1 MYVILES
8 VHERILM
15 VIYMWSELWVIP
27 KCIYIY
33 MWVDVCAIDVNNMI
47 WKYVSEVRA
56 TDMNEMWYLN
66 LYDAIN
72 VNSVWYLNLHDEK

>member
-1 MYVILES
+1 
-8 VHERILM
+8 
-15 VIYMWSELWVIP
+15 
-27 KCIYIY
+27 

-66 LYDAIN
+66 LYDAID
-72 VNSVWYLNLHDEK
+72 VNSVGYLKLHDEK